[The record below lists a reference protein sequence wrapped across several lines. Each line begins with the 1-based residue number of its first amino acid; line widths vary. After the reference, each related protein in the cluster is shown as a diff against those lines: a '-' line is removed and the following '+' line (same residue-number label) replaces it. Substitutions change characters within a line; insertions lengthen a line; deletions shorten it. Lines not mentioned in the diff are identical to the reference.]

1 MSFAHVI
8 LILTLKQLFINAFR
22 RKLIQK
28 TVFKIV
34 QIIVQTK

>member
-8 LILTLKQLFINAFR
+8 LILTLKQLFINVFQ
-22 RKLIQK
+22 RKLIK
-28 TVFKIV
+28 MIVFKIV